1 MAGARSLIMSLWSVD
16 DSATQELMSLFYS
29 EKQKTTDQYAAF
41 RRAQQKLKEKYP
53 HPFYWGAF
61 IMVGI

>member
-1 MAGARSLIMSLWSVD
+1 MSLWQVD
-16 DSATQELMSLFYS
+16 DAATQQLMSLFYTERPKFS
-29 EKQKTTDQYAAF
+29 DPHEAF
-41 RRAQQKLKEKYP
+41 RSAQMKLKEKYP